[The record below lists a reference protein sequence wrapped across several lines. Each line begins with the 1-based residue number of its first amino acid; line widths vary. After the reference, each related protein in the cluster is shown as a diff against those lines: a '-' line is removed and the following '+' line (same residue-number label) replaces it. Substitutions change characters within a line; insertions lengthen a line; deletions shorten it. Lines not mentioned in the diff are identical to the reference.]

1 MTIDVQTE
9 TIELT
14 PAAVSK
20 VKDLRQEQEKPEHGL
35 RVFVAGRTCSGFQ
48 YGMAFENEPSEQDKV
63 FEYDGVQLIIDPN
76 SLMYMAGSQI
86 DFSENVRGGSFHIN
100 NPNVDTDCGGCAQ
113 SSDCG

>member
-1 MTIDVQTE
+1 MTIDVQAE

-14 PAAVSK
+14 PAAVNK
-20 VKDLRQEQEKPEHGL
+20 VKDLRQEQDKPEHGL

-48 YGMAFENEPSEQDKV
+48 YGMAFEDNPSEQDKV
-63 FEYDGVQLIIDPN
+63 FEYDGVRLIVDPT

-100 NPNVDTDCGGCAQ
+100 NPNVQTNCGGCAQ
-113 SSDCG
+113 SSSCG